1 MSVLPPQTGSLCPVF
16 HLLTEISVQVS
27 YTIGF
32 SICFSY
38 VEHTVDMYI
47 SAHQL
52 RSFKNRLSNR
62 KSRCT

>member
-52 RSFKNRLSNR
+52 RSFK
-62 KSRCT
+62 KQAEQQEE